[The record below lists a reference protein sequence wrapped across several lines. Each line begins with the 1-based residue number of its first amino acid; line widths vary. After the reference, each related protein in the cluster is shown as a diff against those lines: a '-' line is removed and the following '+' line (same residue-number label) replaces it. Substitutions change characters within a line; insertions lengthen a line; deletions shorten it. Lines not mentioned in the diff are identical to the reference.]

1 MFIIFL
7 FQICC
12 VFYLRHWNDKRGVH
26 FFMLRILVTKIISA
40 LTQQQKFKFWYHYL
54 IREIFPRQRKE
65 NKVHTFRHERGLTD
79 DSTSNPQ
86 EFSEALHS
94 IVIPNTGVTLC
105 VSHPNYSPD
114 LHIESQICPITCPR
128 RQTDY
133 IKNSFLFLLPDVED
147 LQFGLKLGLLA
158 VISRLLFYSHSV
170 SCFYLTAII

>member
-1 MFIIFL
+1 MHGVMDPTLESREDRLMCCLDLRFFVLFIIFL

-12 VFYLRHWNDKRGVH
+12 VFYLRQWNDKRGVH

-40 LTQQQKFKFWYHYL
+40 LTQQQQFKCWYHYL
-54 IREIFPRQRKE
+54 VQEIFPRQRKE
-65 NKVHTFRHERGLTD
+65 NKVHTFRHERGLID

-133 IKNSFLFLLPDVED
+133 IKNSFLFILPDVED
-147 LQFGLKLGLLA
+147 L
-158 VISRLLFYSHSV
+158 
-170 SCFYLTAII
+170 